1 MFLLMKKLLG
11 IVVLSFIL
19 SVNILVAKETFEL
32 NCKDGVLYEGKR
44 APEPFGETI
53 NFLINIK
60 DYSYV
65 DLNFNTEE
73 ISYLIPGKFVDDEKE
88 FYDYMFSSVVAQIS
102 IYNSEVGQFKVVTAF
117 RFGEDLYQSTKI
129 KIDNINKQIKNYK
142 LQKNFLDGF
151 YTVSSLGTQKQE
163 YNKFEIIKSLINIVN
178 NTNINDVSTAIY
190 RCNRI

>member
-1 MFLLMKKLLG
+1 MKKLL
-11 IVVLSFIL
+11 
-19 SVNILVAKETFEL
+19 SVILVLGLLLSGNAYAEETLEL
-32 NCKDGVLYEGKR
+32 NCKDGVLYEAER
-44 APEPFGETI
+44 VPEPFGETI

-73 ISYLIPGKFVDDEKE
+73 ISYLIPGKLVDVEKE
-88 FYDYMFSSVVAQIS
+88 FYDYMFNSVAAQFS

-117 RFGEDLYQSTKI
+117 RFSKDLYQSTKI

-178 NTNINDVSTAIY
+178 NTNINDVSTVIY
-190 RCNRI
+190 QCNKI

>member
-1 MFLLMKKLLG
+1 MKKLLG
-11 IVVLSFIL
+11 IVVLGL
-19 SVNILVAKETFEL
+19 LLGGNAYAEETLEL
-32 NCKDGVLYEGKR
+32 NCKDGVLYKAGR
-44 APEPFGETI
+44 APEPFGETM

-73 ISYLIPGKFVDDEKE
+73 ISYFIPGKLADVEKE
-88 FYDYMFSSVVAQIS
+88 FYEYVFNNVAAQFS
-102 IYNSEVGQFKVVTAF
+102 IYNSAVGQFKVVTAF
-117 RFGEDLYQSTKI
+117 DFSEDLYQSTKI

-178 NTNINDVSTAIY
+178 NTNINDVSTVIY
-190 RCNRI
+190 QCNKI